1 MIFNPEKSVFV
12 VDDLASVFVQEAL
25 DQGFAEKGLQSATL
39 VLKYKKNEMNAVFT
53 AGTYHAEKN
62 IDNAIKGASK
72 PISFPRETVKAKVT
86 TATHFSVTIE
96 NGVVSTKLLKTHSLC
111 GRKPGV
117 TVRAA
122 TSSAHKKPIKG
133 MRTGSAQFFSMKP
146 SL

>member
-12 VDDLASVFVQEAL
+12 VDDLASVFIQEAL

-53 AGTYHAEKN
+53 AGTYRAEKN
-62 IDNAIKGASK
+62 IDNAIKGALN

-86 TATHFSVTIE
+86 TATHFSVTIK
-96 NGVVSTKLLKTHSLC
+96 NGVASTKLLKTHSLR
-111 GRKPGV
+111 GVQPGA
-117 TVRAA
+117 TAPAA
-122 TSSAHKKPIKG
+122 TSSPPKNPIKG
-133 MRTGSAQFFSMKP
+133 ARSGSSQSFGMKP